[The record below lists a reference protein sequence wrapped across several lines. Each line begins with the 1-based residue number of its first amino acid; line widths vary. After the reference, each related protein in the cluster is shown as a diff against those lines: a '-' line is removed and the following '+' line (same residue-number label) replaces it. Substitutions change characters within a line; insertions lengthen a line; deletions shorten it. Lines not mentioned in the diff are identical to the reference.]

1 MPLKSQELDDTKVD
15 SGEKLQAGGCWKLE
29 AGSRMLEAGSR
40 KPEARAWKVEA
51 GRWKLDGNLK
61 LEARSWMLKNG
72 SCKSELSSLRQGF
85 PLQLLSFLHSL

>member
-40 KPEARAWKVEA
+40 KPESSLEGGSWKMEA
-51 GRWKLDGNLK
+51 GWK
-61 LEARSWMLKNG
+61 LEAG
-72 SCKSELSSLRQGF
+72 SSKLDAKKWKL
-85 PLQLLSFLHSL
+85 